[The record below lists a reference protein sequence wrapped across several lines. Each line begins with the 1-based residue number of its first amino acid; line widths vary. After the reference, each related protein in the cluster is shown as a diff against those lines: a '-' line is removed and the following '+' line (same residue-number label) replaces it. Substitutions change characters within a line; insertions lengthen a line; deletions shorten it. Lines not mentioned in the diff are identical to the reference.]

1 MPMCEAGRRATSVQ
15 KIRVMARRSHFQPFY
30 FCLTPP
36 TIQSKIST
44 MDLPA
49 GAVLVSDES
58 STAAAKKKRKK
69 DAKRK
74 RKIRDRDDE
83 HDDEHNKHKNDIDS
97 SEEAE
102 RRSAKKRR
110 RELKKSRKEKKMK
123 KKDSKKEGRKE
134 NGDRINIYKAAASPD
149 NPHFPFDIRHTLAPM
164 VGASELAFRLL
175 CRKYGATL
183 AYTPMIS
190 AAEFGRSES
199 YRHAEFQTVPEDR
212 PLVCHFAANDPAEFA
227 AAARLVEGKCDAID
241 LNLGCP
247 QRTAYVGH
255 FGSYLLDPK
264 DRRLVLD
271 IVRAGSRAVTIP
283 IFVKI
288 RLLDTLPDTIE
299 LCRQLREAGAALIAI
314 HGRYRASFERKGPG
328 ARDGPAMLDQ
338 IASVKAAM
346 GDDFPILA
354 NGNVISYDDVV
365 ANRKT
370 TRADGIMSAEGI
382 LDDPAL
388 YLERFG
394 GREESENISLDIVQ
408 PSPLPGVPPMENDTA
423 TTSTPGPNA
432 KKRRKL
438 QKKLR
443 EIEKIEAKVSA
454 EGAES
459 INSSQQEKLA
469 TKSCVEKELSVIE
482 EAEANLADETKAKPE
497 KEDASAGGNKEET
510 SDPKDKTVSYSLKQL
525 YEDSDDRV
533 KLARE
538 YLAMA
543 RRYPVKIRSVIF
555 HTRRMCRDLLNR
567 FQLMEECVASKSIE
581 EVEAVIDKLDR
592 YNANPENFTYDR
604 DKAKREKEALETKR
618 REEGKRKAYEARM
631 IRKAKREGL
640 EDREFYLRQGAEM
653 PTVETIAYLKTLP
666 KDAQLREWKTREHSQ
681 HCLSYH
687 LDPQGCKRDRA
698 CAFLHIE
705 AKGDNTFVE
714 SDEVAG

>member
-1 MPMCEAGRRATSVQ
+1 MM
-15 KIRVMARRSHFQPFY
+15 
-30 FCLTPP
+30 
-36 TIQSKIST
+36 
-44 MDLPA
+44 MDPA
-49 GAVLVSDES
+49 AVLVSDES
-58 STAAAKKKRKK
+58 SAAKKKKKKKNKKKEKEKEK

-74 RKIRDRDDE
+74 RKIRDRDDK
-83 HDDEHNKHKNDIDS
+83 HDGADEHNNDIDS
-97 SEEAE
+97 KEEEAE

-110 RELKKSRKEKKMK
+110 RELKKSRKEKKK
-123 KKDSKKEGRKE
+123 KGFGKKENK
-134 NGDRINIYKAAASPD
+134 DDPINTYKSAVSPASTPTSTSTPD
-149 NPHFPFDIRHTLAPM
+149 NPHFPFAIRHTLAPM

-183 AYTPMIS
+183 AYTPMMS
-190 AAEFGRSES
+190 AAEFARSAD

-212 PLVCHFAANDPAEFA
+212 PLVCHYAANDPAEFA

-264 DRRLVLD
+264 DRQLVLD
-271 IVRAGSRAVTIP
+271 IVRAGSRAVATVP

-288 RLLDTLPDTIE
+288 RLMDTLPDTIE
-299 LCRQLREAGAALIAI
+299 LCRQLREAGAGLIAI
-314 HGRYRASFERKGPG
+314 HGRYRASFERKGAG
-328 ARDGPAMLDQ
+328 ARDGPAMLEQ
-338 IASVKAAM
+338 IAAVKEAM

-370 TRADGIMSAEGI
+370 TKADGIMSAEGI

-394 GREESENISLDIVQ
+394 RREESENISLDIIQ
-408 PSPLPGVPPMENDTA
+408 PSPLPGVPPAGNDTA
-423 TTSTPGPNA
+423 TSTPGPNA
-432 KKRRKL
+432 KKKRKL

-459 INSSQQEKLA
+459 INSSQQEKLT
-469 TKSCVEKELSVIE
+469 TKTCAEKELAVIE
-482 EAEANLADETKAKPE
+482 EAEARLANETKPE
-497 KEDASAGGNKEET
+497 PGKDDASAGDDKDKAP
-510 SDPKDKTVSYSLKQL
+510 DPKDKTVSYSLTQL
-525 YEDSDDRV
+525 FEDSDDRV
-533 KLARE
+533 KLAGE
-538 YLAMA
+538 YLALA

-581 EVEAVIDKLDR
+581 EVEAVLEKLDR

-618 REEGKRKAYEARM
+618 LEEGKRKAYEARM

-681 HCLSYH
+681 HCLSFH

-698 CAFLHIE
+698 CAFLHVE

>member
-1 MPMCEAGRRATSVQ
+1 MVD
-15 KIRVMARRSHFQPFY
+15 
-30 FCLTPP
+30 PP
-36 TIQSKIST
+36 
-44 MDLPA
+44 A
-49 GAVLVSDES
+49 AAVLVSDES
-58 STAAAKKKRKK
+58 SGAKKKKKKEK
-69 DAKRK
+69 DAKRKRKHKK

-83 HDDEHNKHKNDIDS
+83 HAGELEHNKEEHNNNDSIDKE
-97 SEEAE
+97 EEAE
-102 RRSAKKRR
+102 RRAAKKRR
-110 RELKKSRKEKKMK
+110 RELKKSRKEKKK
-123 KKDSKKEGRKE
+123 GSDKKERRE
-134 NGDRINIYKAAASPD
+134 DDHVNTCRAAVSPASTSTSNSTPD
-149 NPHFPFDIRHTLAPM
+149 NPHFPFAIRHTLAPM

-183 AYTPMIS
+183 AYTPMMS
-190 AAEFGRSES
+190 AAEFGRSAD
-199 YRHAEFQTVPEDR
+199 YRRAEFQTVPEDR
-212 PLVCHFAANDPAEFA
+212 PLVCHFAANDPGEFA

-255 FGSYLLDPK
+255 FGSYLLDAK
-264 DRRLVLD
+264 DRQLVLD
-271 IVRAGSRAVTIP
+271 IVRAGSRAVAVP

-288 RLLDTLPDTIE
+288 RLMGTLPDTIE
-299 LCRQLREAGAALIAI
+299 LCRQLREAGAGLIAI
-314 HGRYRASFERKGPG
+314 HGRYRASFERKGAG

-338 IASVKAAM
+338 IAAVKAAM
-346 GDDFPILA
+346 GEDFPILA

-370 TRADGIMSAEGI
+370 TKADGIMSAEGI

-394 GREESENISLDIVQ
+394 RREESENISLDIIQ
-408 PSPLPGVPPMENDTA
+408 PSPLPGVPPAGNDTA
-423 TTSTPGPNA
+423 TASTPGPNA
-432 KKRRKL
+432 KKKRKL

-443 EIEKIEAKVSA
+443 EIEKIEAKISA

-469 TKSCVEKELSVIE
+469 TKSCAEKELAVIE
-482 EAEANLADETKAKPE
+482 EAEARLANETKPKSE
-497 KEDASAGGNKEET
+497 KEDAPTGGDKDEAP
-510 SDPKDKTVSYSLKQL
+510 DPKDKMVSYSLKQL
-525 YEDSDDRV
+525 FEDSDDRV

-538 YLAMA
+538 YLALA

-581 EVEAVIDKLDR
+581 EVEAVIEKLDR
-592 YNANPENFTYDR
+592 YNTNPENFTYDR

-681 HCLSYH
+681 HCLSFH

-698 CAFLHIE
+698 CAFLHVE

>member
-1 MPMCEAGRRATSVQ
+1 M
-15 KIRVMARRSHFQPFY
+15 
-30 FCLTPP
+30 
-36 TIQSKIST
+36 
-44 MDLPA
+44 MDPA
-49 GAVLVSDES
+49 AVFVSDES
-58 STAAAKKKRKK
+58 STAKKKKKEKKKNKKKEK

-74 RKIRDRDDE
+74 RKRKIRDGDDKQ
-83 HDDEHNKHKNDIDS
+83 DGADEHNNSKE
-97 SEEAE
+97 EEAE
-102 RRSAKKRR
+102 RRAAKKRR
-110 RELKKSRKEKKMK
+110 KELKKSRKEKKK
-123 KKDSKKEGRKE
+123 KKKECSDKNERREDDHVNTCKK
-134 NGDRINIYKAAASPD
+134 ASSPASNSTSTSTPD
-149 NPHFPFDIRHTLAPM
+149 NPHFPFAIRHTLAPM

-183 AYTPMIS
+183 AYTPMMS
-190 AAEFGRSES
+190 AAEFARSED
-199 YRHAEFQTVPEDR
+199 YRQTEFQTVPEDR
-212 PLVCHFAANDPAEFA
+212 PLVCHFAANDPTEFA

-264 DRRLVLD
+264 DRQLVLD
-271 IVRAGSRAVTIP
+271 IVRAGSRAVATVP

-288 RLLDTLPDTIE
+288 RLMDTLPDTIE
-299 LCRQLREAGAALIAI
+299 LCRQLREAGAGLIAI

-328 ARDGPAMLDQ
+328 ARDGPAMLEQ
-338 IASVKAAM
+338 IAAVKAAM
-346 GDDFPILA
+346 GEDFPILA

-365 ANRKT
+365 ANMKT

-394 GREESENISLDIVQ
+394 RREESENISLDIIQ
-408 PSPLPGVPPMENDTA
+408 PSPLPGVPPVENDTA
-423 TTSTPGPNA
+423 ATSTPGPDA
-432 KKRRKL
+432 KKKRKL

-443 EIEKIEAKVSA
+443 EIEKIEAKISA

-469 TKSCVEKELSVIE
+469 TKSCAEKELAVIE
-482 EAEANLADETKAKPE
+482 EAEARLANETKPKPGN
-497 KEDASAGGNKEET
+497 DAASAGDDKDEAP
-510 SDPKDKTVSYSLKQL
+510 DPKDKTVSYSLKQL
-525 YEDSDDRV
+525 FEDSDDRV
-533 KLARE
+533 KLAGE
-538 YLAMA
+538 YLALV

-581 EVEAVIDKLDR
+581 EVEAVLEKLDR

-618 REEGKRKAYEARM
+618 LEEGKRKAYEARM

-681 HCLSYH
+681 HCLSFH

-698 CAFLHIE
+698 CAFLHVE